1 VQCVWSL
8 AQQRLGL
15 EGQKGVRPD
24 RALRR
29 STKTKPSTPY
39 QNAAVFNIDKSR
51 PACLFMIPNAY
62 GNKNTGFCLRNTGF
76 AFVKLAPSPDHFQ
89 RKLYLPCRT
98 AADLEMQKINAA
110 IQNPQS
116 CMPLAAFVTHH
127 FPHGEK
133 KLRPSTTYGCKRLWD
148 DHKSFCLADEGGT

>member
-1 VQCVWSL
+1 LSFHDSQRVR
-8 AQQRLGL
+8 QQ
-15 EGQKGVRPD
+15 
-24 RALRR
+24 
-29 STKTKPSTPY
+29 
-39 QNAAVFNIDKSR
+39 
-51 PACLFMIPNAY
+51 
-62 GNKNTGFCLRNTGF
+62 NTGFCLRNTGF

-148 DHKSFCLADEGGT
+148 DHKSFCLADGTCSVSHAVSHNWPVNRSV